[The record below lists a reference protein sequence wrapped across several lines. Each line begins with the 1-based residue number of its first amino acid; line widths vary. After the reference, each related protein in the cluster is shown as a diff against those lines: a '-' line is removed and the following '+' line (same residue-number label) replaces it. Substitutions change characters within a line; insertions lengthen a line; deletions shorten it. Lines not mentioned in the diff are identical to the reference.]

1 MNADSAQ
8 PRVLA
13 ATNAVQG
20 GIDPLRE
27 LRAAP
32 GLGATDKAI
41 VHILQQD
48 GRASMSD
55 ISRQVGLTTKAASR
69 RVMELVST
77 GVIDITAVTNPEALG
92 YHAGAL
98 LGIVVTPG
106 TGAAQVAER
115 LWEDDRLDY
124 VSVVGGRFRLI
135 AEILARDNADLQEA
149 IERDIS
155 QVPGV
160 SSVELFPYLSVYYQ
174 RFNFDRADQASGSL
188 APPVVR
194 SQERELDEMDIDIIA
209 QLNYDGRRGFQ
220 SIADQ
225 LGVSESQVRRRVW
238 RMVEAGTLRVMAM
251 ANPTSLGYKS
261 LAWLA
266 IRVST
271 DEQVR
276 TVAGRLAEIPGVT
289 YIVIASGTFD
299 VFVDLVAR
307 DPDDLMRLLD
317 EEVRAVSGVQYV
329 ETWLHLELH
338 WRPPRPL
345 AALRKTTKPIEWG
358 ATGD

>member
-1 MNADSAQ
+1 VGKPAQ
-8 PRVLA
+8 PRVLT
-13 ATNAVQG
+13 ATDAVEG

-32 GLGATDKAI
+32 GLSATDKAI
-41 VHILQQD
+41 VYILQQD

-55 ISRQVGLTTKAASR
+55 ISQQVGLTTKAASR
-69 RVMELVST
+69 RVMELVSS
-77 GVIDITAVTNPEALG
+77 GVIDITAVTNPAALG
-92 YHAGAL
+92 YQAGAL
-98 LGIVVTPG
+98 LGIGIAPGAGLTRVV
-106 TGAAQVAER
+106 ER

-135 AEILARDNADLQEA
+135 AEVLARDYTDLQKA
-149 IERDIS
+149 IEQDIS

-160 SSVELFPYLSVYYQ
+160 ASVELFPYLSVYYQ
-174 RFNFDRADQASGSL
+174 RFNIDRADQASGSL

-194 SQERELDEMDIDIIA
+194 DRERNLDEMDISIIA
-209 QLNYDGRRGFQ
+209 HLNYDGRRGFQ

-225 LGVSESQVRRRVW
+225 LNVSESQVRRRVW
-238 RMVEAGTLRVMAM
+238 RMVEDGTLRIMAM

-271 DEQVR
+271 DQQVR
-276 TVAGRLAEIPGVT
+276 TVAARLAEIPGVT

-299 VFVDLVAR
+299 VFVDVVAR

-317 EEVRAVSGVQYV
+317 EQVRQVSGVEHV
-329 ETWLHLELH
+329 ETWLHLDLH

-345 AALRKTTKPIEWG
+345 GALRKARGI
-358 ATGD
+358 

>member
-1 MNADSAQ
+1 VGKPSL
-8 PRVLA
+8 PRVLSA
-13 ATNAVQG
+13 SSAIQG

-41 VHILQQD
+41 VYLLQQD
-48 GRASMSD
+48 GRASMSE

-98 LGIVVTPG
+98 LGIEVTPG
-106 TGAAQVAER
+106 AELARVAER
-115 LWEDDRLDY
+115 LWADDRLDY
-124 VSVVGGRFRLI
+124 LSVVGGRFRLI
-135 AEILARDNADLQEA
+135 AEILARDYSDLRAA
-149 IERDIS
+149 IEQDIS

-160 SSVELFPYLSVYYQ
+160 ASVELFPYLSVYYQ
-174 RFNFDRADQASGSL
+174 RFNVDRADQASGSL

-194 SQERELDEMDIDIIA
+194 AQERELDEMDHDIIA

-220 SIADQ
+220 SVADQ

-238 RMVEAGTLRVMAM
+238 RMVDAGILRIMAM

-266 IRVST
+266 IRAST

-299 VFVDLVAR
+299 LFVDLVAR

-317 EEVRAVSGVQYV
+317 EEVRAVSGVEYL
-329 ETWLHLELH
+329 ETWLHLDLH

-345 AALRKTTKPIEWG
+345 GALRSRVK
-358 ATGD
+358 